1 MGDVFGSEDV
11 GATLPTTTPTRPRR
25 LAAAEKKIKKIE
37 NASPARRPAGPKSEA
52 PPTASPPS
60 LFASSKSSQHERDDD
75 AMIAAEDVRT
85 GEDAT
90 RYFYARRRDATGREV
105 KFFHCV
111 RAAPGRSHH
120 KPYDLLVVSRQECA
134 KHESYYTFSA
144 SGVTRVC
151 VRSGEASEHID
162 LARWA
167 REKSAFDALT
177 RLPFFKHHRVRKAFD
192 FWRSNVRKASF
203 ERTKRA
209 LMKRLFHANDTFVP
223 ALMDVCA
230 IASEIKTVAVVRCAP
245 GATTR
250 LKDFAD
256 AAAAQRRET
265 AKPAFEALF
274 KRATRAVERVCS
286 DVAAHAAKCR
296 DEVKDVATLNDVTG
310 VDNVPGR
317 APDKTQSMTA
327 IKARKITR
335 ARTYRRVNDEEKRL
349 GDFVRLVDHVLTQA
363 LVERATTTTEEV
375 LSLLAAGRPV
385 AGGGRG
391 GAAVS
396 ASSASASASA
406 SASSSSS
413 SSSSFQAASKG
424 VFTTTIKF
432 TPTSIA
438 FHPPREDVAR
448 VIRDDIVAGVV
459 RTVNAAPRILR
470 ARAFVGLFPSLFP
483 PGVDPRDVSVG
494 LEPAAIVRDSARFRG
509 AVRAID
515 ATIGDDFDAA
525 EAYATQA
532 RSVCSF
538 TLVPIRLRSLRWTP
552 PPGGRFSSCT
562 PRFRSRRARRDGCL

>member
-1 MGDVFGSEDV
+1 VGDVFGSEDV

-363 LVERATTTTEEV
+363 LVERATTTTE
-375 LSLLAAGRPV
+375 
-385 AGGGRG
+385 
-391 GAAVS
+391 
-396 ASSASASASA
+396 
-406 SASSSSS
+406 
-413 SSSSFQAASKG
+413 
-424 VFTTTIKF
+424 
-432 TPTSIA
+432 
-438 FHPPREDVAR
+438 
-448 VIRDDIVAGVV
+448 
-459 RTVNAAPRILR
+459 
-470 ARAFVGLFPSLFP
+470 
-483 PGVDPRDVSVG
+483 
-494 LEPAAIVRDSARFRG
+494 
-509 AVRAID
+509 
-515 ATIGDDFDAA
+515 
-525 EAYATQA
+525 
-532 RSVCSF
+532 
-538 TLVPIRLRSLRWTP
+538 
-552 PPGGRFSSCT
+552 
-562 PRFRSRRARRDGCL
+562 